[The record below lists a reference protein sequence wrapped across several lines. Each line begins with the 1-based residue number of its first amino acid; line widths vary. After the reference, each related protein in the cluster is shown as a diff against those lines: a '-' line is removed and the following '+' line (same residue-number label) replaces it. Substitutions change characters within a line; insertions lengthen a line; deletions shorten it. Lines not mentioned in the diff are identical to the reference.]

1 MTTAITT
8 IRFRYSAPN
17 STTEFIGEASI
28 EPDFE
33 KCGYVATLI
42 RVFENGMPVGLDMLT
57 TQERFGC
64 INAAEQRAAT
74 YDESTIT
81 LPTDYEAKIVVGE
94 LVSENC
100 AFYIETEREIPARL
114 PEEIRSIRGGKNPHR
129 YIVHAACSQAKA
141 VQVLA
146 AIL

>member
-1 MTTAITT
+1 MTTTITT

-17 STTEFIGEASI
+17 SITEFIGEANI

-57 TQERFGC
+57 PSERSGC
-64 INAAEQRAAT
+64 INAAE
-74 YDESTIT
+74 
-81 LPTDYEAKIVVGE
+81 IVVGE